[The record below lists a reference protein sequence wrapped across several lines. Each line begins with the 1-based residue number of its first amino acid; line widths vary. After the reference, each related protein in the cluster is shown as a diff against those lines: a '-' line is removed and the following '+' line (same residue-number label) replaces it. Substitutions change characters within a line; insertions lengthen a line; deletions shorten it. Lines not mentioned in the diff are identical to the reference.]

1 MQTQRDGPSLG
12 WWSLLLLLL
21 GLVMPPAIAQTLSY
35 QEAVLRAVDGFNQ
48 QSSDANLYRLL
59 SLDSQSPGDEDPDT
73 PNPVSFR
80 VKETVCPKTT
90 QQNLEQCDFKED
102 GLVKRCVGTV
112 TLNPARDSFNINC
125 DGAQRFKKTSR
136 LSRLLQ
142 RGGQKIGEKLEKI
155 GRKIKDFFQSLMPG
169 SES

>member
-102 GLVKRCVGTV
+102 G
-112 TLNPARDSFNINC
+112 
-125 DGAQRFKKTSR
+125 AQRFKKTSR